1 VSKSYISNDLRRLVR
16 ERAKGLC
23 EYCLIHEDDAY
34 LGCQVDHIISEKH
47 GGLTDESNL
56 AYACI
61 FCNRYKGS
69 DIASLSKTNI
79 LTRFYN
85 PRQDKW
91 SEHFSLLDVEITALT
106 EIGEV
111 TVRILDMNHNE
122 RLLERQELKE
132 LSRYPSKEA
141 VTLITES

>member
-23 EYCLIHEDDAY
+23 EYCLIYEDDVY
-34 LGCQVDHIISEKH
+34 LGCQVDYIVSEKH
-47 GGLTDESNL
+47 GGLTEESHL
-56 AYACI
+56 AYACV

-69 DIASLSKTNI
+69 DLGSLSTTNV

-91 SEHFSLLDVEITALT
+91 SEHFSLLGIEIISLT
-106 EIGEV
+106 DIGEV

-132 LSRYPSKEA
+132 LNRYPSKEA
-141 VTLITES
+141 LLLLTEN